1 MSRKPAHAKRIPD
14 SAMGFALSG
23 KSVLIDVNA
32 CKNPTCKNFG
42 VAAYPGNV
50 CVGKSASSPNELYA
64 VTSSAK
70 LTHQL
75 HCLAC
80 NEYIPL
86 KSNRGIAEEYVRQR
100 GYLPALKTA
109 GCPDTVCPNHNIPV
123 TAGSRFYHSKGKTS
137 IGSPRLHCLACK
149 KSFSLAQKSTH
160 RQRLTHKNRD
170 IFHLLVN
177 KSSLAAIVDFT
188 NISYDTLYRKLN
200 FIQKQCLTLSTVR
213 ELKLLQGLEAKRVY
227 LSCDRQTYIVNWSG
241 RKDKRNVQLQAI
253 GTADAISGYVFG
265 MTLDFDAALDSKEI
279 EAQAVDAGDYLAPFA
294 MRRFARLWLDGDYAL
309 AVAESKKTRG
319 KRSSSYGLDG
329 QVDTVYLRTEARDDV
344 EAASTIS
351 ETDKLPSTGMQTRL
365 EYTLYAHF
373 YHLSTLFSGVEKV
386 RFFVDQESGIRA
398 AIMAAF
404 KDRIKAGTCEAFFV
418 SISKETTQDEKRKA
432 IAKAKV
438 EFESFRDSQGLSD
451 AEAMVELMRDRIKFA
466 SPKGKWSD
474 KWVTHPL
481 PNMSEPE
488 KRVCWLTDHGQFSN
502 NDDDQRHLA
511 NLYLMASLNP
521 IDRFFNQLRRKLAY
535 LERGIATASKAG
547 RMWHGYQPYKPEHV
561 QLVLDIY
568 KTYYNY
574 CLVSGKDKKTP
585 AMRLGLAKGPLSIE
599 DILYLKNESLMPQE
613 AKAA

>member
-42 VAAYPGNV
+42 VAAHPGNV

-70 LTHQL
+70 L
-75 HCLAC
+75 
-80 NEYIPL
+80 
-86 KSNRGIAEEYVRQR
+86 
-100 GYLPALKTA
+100 
-109 GCPDTVCPNHNIPV
+109 
-123 TAGSRFYHSKGKTS
+123 
-137 IGSPRLHCLACK
+137 
-149 KSFSLAQKSTH
+149 
-160 RQRLTHKNRD
+160 
-170 IFHLLVN
+170 
-177 KSSLAAIVDFT
+177 
-188 NISYDTLYRKLN
+188 
-200 FIQKQCLTLSTVR
+200 
-213 ELKLLQGLEAKRVY
+213 
-227 LSCDRQTYIVNWSG
+227 
-241 RKDKRNVQLQAI
+241 
-253 GTADAISGYVFG
+253 
-265 MTLDFDAALDSKEI
+265 
-279 EAQAVDAGDYLAPFA
+279 
-294 MRRFARLWLDGDYAL
+294 
-309 AVAESKKTRG
+309 
-319 KRSSSYGLDG
+319 
-329 QVDTVYLRTEARDDV
+329 
-344 EAASTIS
+344 
-351 ETDKLPSTGMQTRL
+351 
-365 EYTLYAHF
+365 
-373 YHLSTLFSGVEKV
+373 
-386 RFFVDQESGIRA
+386 
-398 AIMAAF
+398 
-404 KDRIKAGTCEAFFV
+404 
-418 SISKETTQDEKRKA
+418 
-432 IAKAKV
+432 
-438 EFESFRDSQGLSD
+438 
-451 AEAMVELMRDRIKFA
+451 
-466 SPKGKWSD
+466 

-599 DILYLKNESLMPQE
+599 DILYLKNESLMPQA